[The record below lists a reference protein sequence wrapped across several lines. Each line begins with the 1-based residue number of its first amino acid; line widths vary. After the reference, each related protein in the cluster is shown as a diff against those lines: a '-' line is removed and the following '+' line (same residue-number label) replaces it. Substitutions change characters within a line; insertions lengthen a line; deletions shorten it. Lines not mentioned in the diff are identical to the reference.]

1 MCSRR
6 QLVDLG
12 GQLRLKALGVY
23 LPRWAYLQKREEF
36 VLLFLHLWPHK
47 HLCHHLCL
55 QMELH
60 ILAAAYILQCLL
72 VPAKWLIEWVNSSR
86 NDLCHVSMAQTSENT
101 VRFCRT
107 VGLSSC
113 SLLARPYQWS
123 GSNSFILVGVWNQS
137 LLLIFFVLPAVGGSL
152 TQ

>member
-12 GQLRLKALGVY
+12 GQLRLKALGVC
-23 LPRWAYLQKREEF
+23 LPRWAYLQKRKEF

-47 HLCHHLCL
+47 HLFLCVCRWSCTFWL
-55 QMELH
+55 RH
-60 ILAAAYILQCLL
+60 IFLQCLL

-107 VGLSSC
+107 VALSSC

-123 GSNSFILVGVWNQS
+123 GSNSFILGGVWNQS